1 MMNIQSRFGLRLKE
15 IRLKSQLSQ
24 EKFASLVGIDRTYV
38 ASIELGKR
46 NVSLSMLE
54 KIATALNIT
63 ISDLVENI

>member
-1 MMNIQSRFGLRLKE
+1 MMNIQSRFGLRLRE

-54 KIATALNIT
+54 KIATALNLT